1 MLVSSMKKYYKKLK
15 DYLKLKYFNKSNIIP
30 LAPRIVNQEYVFEYL
45 KSIHAAVKN
54 KDLYNIAITGNYG
67 TGKSS
72 IIKTYINKLK
82 LKKKNYIIINI
93 SSYFKTEKEVI
104 NGDNNILEK
113 DELELVDKIEA
124 AIIRQILYIN
134 SSDEIVE
141 SSLKRVTGK
150 RRRII
155 NNLSLNLVF
164 YGILFY
170 FLFSFYEKNKELL
183 LIIFPSIKNLE
194 RLEKFGLMFLIIL
207 VMFFIISILYLMTSL
222 VPLIFSGLK
231 TLRIKFGVNEINF
244 LENDEITYNKN

>member
-155 NNLSLNLVF
+155 N
-164 YGILFY
+164 
-170 FLFSFYEKNKELL
+170 
-183 LIIFPSIKNLE
+183 
-194 RLEKFGLMFLIIL
+194 KF
-207 VMFFIISILYLMTSL
+207 SILW
-222 VPLIFSGLK
+222 
-231 TLRIKFGVNEINF
+231 NF
-244 LENDEITYNKN
+244 ILLFI